1 MLTGNREFNEIYEQ
15 YKNLVLKVA
24 YMYSGNNYDAAE
36 DITQDAFLK
45 LYMHFDDLKE
55 GNIKAW
61 LSVTARNEAIN
72 FCKKHKKEI
81 LELDAEESTVEEPV
95 RESLEEEY
103 GKISLQREQQ
113 ELHRKIFEELYEKNR
128 RWYDAL
134 MLSYYMELPQEKV
147 AKIMNVRTGTVHSIL
162 HRARKWIRKTY
173 GVEYEEMKRKD

>member
-1 MLTGNREFNEIYEQ
+1 MLTGNREFNEIYEK

-36 DITQDAFLK
+36 DITQDTFFK
-45 LYMHFDDLKE
+45 LYMHFDDLKQ
-55 GNIKAW
+55 GNLKAW

-72 FCKKHKKEI
+72 FSKKNGREY
-81 LELDAEESTVEEPV
+81 LDLDAEESTVEEPV

-113 ELHRKIFEELYEKNR
+113 ELHQQIFQALYAKNR
-128 RWYDAL
+128 RWYDAI

-147 AKIMNVRTGTVHSIL
+147 ARIMDVRTGTVHSIL
-162 HRARKWIRKTY
+162 HRARNWIRKNY